1 MNEEIK
7 NDSKPKACVSFL
19 WTLVR
24 VSILESEMDKKQC

>member
-19 WTLVR
+19 WTLVPFCFNPR
-24 VSILESEMDKKQC
+24 K